1 MSKDLCSGVGAAF
14 WRGAFDFG
22 EDYMKGAEV
31 HNITKKL
38 PKPMHSQCCSTICEF
53 LRHEVTL
60 DSHLA
65 APWRRPRGDV
75 CECEFDS
82 S

>member
-1 MSKDLCSGVGAAF
+1 MRDDCASHWVVSEDLCPGVGAAF

-38 PKPMHSQCCSTICEF
+38 PKPMLQH
-53 LRHEVTL
+53 
-60 DSHLA
+60 HL
-65 APWRRPRGDV
+65 
-75 CECEFDS
+75 
-82 S
+82 